1 MIDSVSWSVGR
12 SVACVAR
19 VSKLI
24 FLAPRGIGQT
34 KQNWRAGREE
44 KETLA
49 DKLLDFEKLPF
60 AHKRSS

>member
-19 VSKLI
+19 VSKLN

-34 KQNWRAGREE
+34 EQNWRAGGRGGGGGKKGEGNACGQ
-44 KETLA
+44 TPR
-49 DKLLDFEKLPF
+49 F
-60 AHKRSS
+60 